1 MVNII
6 TVDGPA
12 GVGKGTVC
20 KLLAKDLDAKVL
32 NSGEIFRT
40 VAYYLKENNVDIE
53 NTTSVNQ
60 LVSNLK
66 NEFISSVKNQESAVK
81 HFI

>member
-6 TVDGPA
+6 TIDGPA

-20 KLLAKDLDAKVL
+20 KLLAKNLDTRIL

-40 VAYYLKENNVDIE
+40 FAIL
-53 NTTSVNQ
+53 
-60 LVSNLK
+60 L
-66 NEFISSVKNQESAVK
+66 FISSGLTFIL
-81 HFI
+81 HFSFY

>member
-12 GVGKGTVC
+12 GVGKGTLC
-20 KLLAKDLDAKVL
+20 KLLAKNLDTKVL

-40 VAYYLKENNVDIE
+40 FAYHLK
-53 NTTSVNQ
+53 
-60 LVSNLK
+60 K
-66 NEFISSVKNQESAVK
+66 NKA
-81 HFI
+81 

>member
-12 GVGKGTVC
+12 GVSKRTVC

-32 NSGEIFRT
+32 NSG
-40 VAYYLKENNVDIE
+40 
-53 NTTSVNQ
+53 
-60 LVSNLK
+60 
-66 NEFISSVKNQESAVK
+66 
-81 HFI
+81 

>member
-20 KLLAKDLDAKVL
+20 KLLAKVLDAKVL
-32 NSGEIFRT
+32 NSGEIFRS
-40 VAYYLKENNVDIE
+40 VSYY
-53 NTTSVNQ
+53 
-60 LVSNLK
+60 
-66 NEFISSVKNQESAVK
+66 
-81 HFI
+81 